1 MAEILVKFD
10 EPIAAPGGN
19 TYFAQAVGKEVDG
32 GHWDGWLEFQNTE
45 DGLNALASGR
55 ETTQPNRKNLE
66 YWAQG
71 LTKVYLEGAL
81 VRAISL
87 AEPVRERATVKAEPS
102 RFTEPASRG
111 STSPPS
117 RSPLTPRGILD
128 PFQVYS
134 QGEEILLG
142 ELHALSRDHLENIA
156 AANAIAIEAPGGIK
170 GASKQDLIGAIAAEA
185 RRAFVRPGGDGGEA
199 RAHKGA

>member
-10 EPIAAPGGN
+10 EPIAAPGGK
-19 TYFAQAVGKEVDG
+19 TYLAQAVGKEVDG
-32 GHWDGWLEFQNTE
+32 GLWDGWLEFQRVD
-45 DGLNALASGR
+45 DGLDAFASGR
-55 ETTQPNRKNLE
+55 ETTQPNRKNIE

-87 AEPVRERATVKAEPS
+87 AEPPRERASIEPEAA
-102 RFTEPASRG
+102 RFSEPASR
-111 STSPPS
+111 SPNTFSPRPLS
-117 RSPLTPRGILD
+117 RRAILD

-142 ELHALSRDHLENIA
+142 ELRALSRDHLENIA
-156 AANAIAIEAPGGIK
+156 AANGIGVHGPGGIK
-170 GASKQDLIGAIAAEA
+170 AASKEDLIEAIVGDA
-185 RRAFVRPGGDGGEA
+185 RRASARAVRDSGEA
-199 RAHKGA
+199 HTGL